1 MNLRSGANRMRNN
14 AGFTINSRRLTGFR
28 KEKRMT
34 QSKIVAVDFDGTL
47 CKNNWPDIGE
57 ENANLIRILR
67 FVRKNGVKL
76 ILWTC
81 RTGAQLDSA
90 IEWCKERRLEFDAI
104 NANLPEVINSFGGD
118 TRKIVA
124 DYYIDDK
131 AISSDC
137 FLYPNAD
144 PFYKICEDDAN
155 CFLYTNID
163 PHIKTC
169 TDDEKSDE

>member
-1 MNLRSGANRMRNN
+1 
-14 AGFTINSRRLTGFR
+14 
-28 KEKRMT
+28 MT
-34 QSKIVAVDFDGTL
+34 QSKIIAVDFDGTL

-81 RTGAQLDSA
+81 RTGAQLDAA

-104 NANLPEVINSFGGD
+104 NANLTEVIEAFGGD

-131 AISSDC
+131 VITAEYFNENGCSVHACPNTGNESKWIEEPNHIFRCPECGASTISVSPYC
-137 FLYPNAD
+137 SA
-144 PFYKICEDDAN
+144 CG
-155 CFLYTNID
+155 
-163 PHIKTC
+163 
-169 TDDEKSDE
+169 EKLKGVKKLENV